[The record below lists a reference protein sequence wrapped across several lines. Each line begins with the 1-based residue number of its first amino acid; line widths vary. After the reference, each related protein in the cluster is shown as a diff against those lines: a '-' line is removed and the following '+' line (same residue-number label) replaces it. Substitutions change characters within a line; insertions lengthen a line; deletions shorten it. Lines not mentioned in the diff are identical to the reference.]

1 MNMHALFNTSKDP
14 TLNPVPAPN
23 RHLITRVVLPI
34 GILLVTFGLLA
45 YAARHTFWPAQLVEV
60 VRVVPRSG
68 QHLLGSHVSADTPST
83 VVAQASGW
91 VEPDPYPIYVTALS
105 DGVIEKLLVLEGDK
119 IEADQVIAEMVDDDA
134 RLAVT
139 RAEAELARQNAL
151 LTAAQTNWDKP
162 VNLERAVAVNKALV
176 AEAEAKLGQH
186 EATIVQQRT
195 KHEELK
201 AAYNRL
207 SRLGPQAIAAL
218 QVEQTQYQMEA
229 QKALVE
235 STEKQRLVLQSQAKR
250 FKAELKAAE
259 SNLQLRVAQRQA
271 LGEAQATVQN
281 AKGSLD
287 EANLWLTRT
296 KIVSPASGVV
306 MNRMVAPG
314 SKVMFDMESPHS
326 AHVAH
331 LYNPEKLQV
340 RVDVPAADAAGV
352 GVGQQAQVIVNV
364 LPDTTFNGRVTRL
377 VHKADIAKN
386 TLQVKV
392 AIDNPSS
399 LLKPDM
405 LARVKFLRPDSH
417 TTADG
422 SSDSSFLVFAPMY
435 AIQGSGRTASAWL
448 VTAGDST
455 VRRQAIKLGASRDD
469 GWVAV
474 TDGLQPGDVLIVSPA
489 EDLQEGQRVRI
500 ASKNQ

>member
-1 MNMHALFNTSKDP
+1 
-14 TLNPVPAPN
+14 
-23 RHLITRVVLPI
+23 
-34 GILLVTFGLLA
+34 
-45 YAARHTFWPAQLVEV
+45 
-60 VRVVPRSG
+60 
-68 QHLLGSHVSADTPST
+68 
-83 VVAQASGW
+83 
-91 VEPDPYPIYVTALS
+91 ALS

-281 AKGSLD
+281 AKG
-287 EANLWLTRT
+287 
-296 KIVSPASGVV
+296 
-306 MNRMVAPG
+306 
-314 SKVMFDMESPHS
+314 
-326 AHVAH
+326 
-331 LYNPEKLQV
+331 
-340 RVDVPAADAAGV
+340 
-352 GVGQQAQVIVNV
+352 
-364 LPDTTFNGRVTRL
+364 
-377 VHKADIAKN
+377 
-386 TLQVKV
+386 
-392 AIDNPSS
+392 
-399 LLKPDM
+399 
-405 LARVKFLRPDSH
+405 
-417 TTADG
+417 
-422 SSDSSFLVFAPMY
+422 
-435 AIQGSGRTASAWL
+435 
-448 VTAGDST
+448 
-455 VRRQAIKLGASRDD
+455 
-469 GWVAV
+469 
-474 TDGLQPGDVLIVSPA
+474 
-489 EDLQEGQRVRI
+489 
-500 ASKNQ
+500 